1 MLLKQQYAVITNV
14 KIAKT
19 TIVTSNLGFIVKSV
33 IQTMANLFQQQWI
46 LDNQPESVKVTI
58 KWPSA
63 IQNQFKCQMAK

>member
-1 MLLKQQYAVITNV
+1 MLLKQQYAVTTNV

-58 KWPSA
+58 KCPSA
-63 IQNQFKCQMAK
+63 IQNQFKCRMAK